1 MCIPSKVSEKL
12 ICTISQTILLVY
24 ATANWNYIN
33 FYSTGKHIQIVL
45 NLDLK
50 VKD

>member
-33 FYSTGKHIQIVL
+33 FYSKHIQIVL